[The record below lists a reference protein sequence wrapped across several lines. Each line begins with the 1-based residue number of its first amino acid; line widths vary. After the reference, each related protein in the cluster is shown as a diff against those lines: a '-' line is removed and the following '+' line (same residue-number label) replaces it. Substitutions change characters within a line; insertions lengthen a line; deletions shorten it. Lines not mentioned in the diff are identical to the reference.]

1 MELEEL
7 KVECKRLEKL
17 IAGHQRKMDELLESE
32 DVSEFIYY
40 DTMKENFEAELKD
53 ATLEEIDEIKR
64 KIESCQKHIDK
75 LLEIDE
81 VSEYSYHY
89 EYYKGYEQQ
98 LVIIEKQLKI
108 IEKSKFQND
117 LKMINREYDKDEKC
131 LEFITE
137 GNSSYKEN
145 EDHSLV
151 RDYKSVPVLTK
162 NIYNNILLT
171 IRNKFKEIKGKEKN
185 YFIDDEGRIVA
196 TLANNIITMYYSV
209 SSHII
214 WNHHNHIAISIVKDF
229 NVNNKINDV
238 MYINGLCGS
247 TNDVRLIENYFIETY
262 FNRELYYLPL
272 NNLNLRSKNN
282 YFNSSINE
290 TQNFGNCGNLIIDGN
305 QIILD
310 ICGEFIIDN
319 IDRQLVSGINNFD
332 LFILSPSVQNQN
344 LNYKEVYEYH
354 KKRHDWYYNIGKRT
368 AGSKEKRMFDD
379 RRKQSTVDK
388 VGYVNVRL
396 LENSLIDQIYYS
408 EPNKSL
414 NSKRLQMMYVLINDY
429 GYNKNQALDIL
440 YEYNF
445 NIRNVDVKKLE
456 KKII

>member
-1 MELEEL
+1 MGLEEL
-7 KVECKRLEKL
+7 KVECQRLEKL
-17 IAGHQRKMDELLESE
+17 IAGHQRKIDELLESE

-53 ATLEEIDEIKR
+53 ATIEEIDEIKR

-98 LVIIEKQLKI
+98 LVIMEKQLKI
-108 IEKSKFQND
+108 IEKAGFQND
-117 LKMINREYDKDEKC
+117 SKMINREDDKDGKC
-131 LEFITE
+131 MDFNTE
-137 GNSSYKEN
+137 GNSSYKES
-145 EDHSLV
+145 EDYSLEKK
-151 RDYKSVPVLTK
+151 YKSVPVLTK

-209 SSHII
+209 SSDII
-214 WNHHNHIAISIVKDF
+214 WNHKNHIAVSIVKDF
-229 NVNNKINDV
+229 NVNNKVHDV

-247 TNDVRLIENYFIETY
+247 TNDVKLIENYFIETY

-272 NNLNLRSKNN
+272 NDLNILSKKN
-282 YFNSSINE
+282 YFYTSINKA
-290 TQNFGNCGNLIIDGN
+290 QNFGSCGNLIVDGN

-319 IDRQLVSGINNFD
+319 IDRHLISRTNNFD
-332 LFILSPSVQNQN
+332 LFILSPSIQNQD
-344 LNYKEVYEYH
+344 LNYKEIYEYH
-354 KKRHDWYYNIGKRT
+354 KKRHNWYYNNGKRT
-368 AGSKEKRMFDD
+368 AGSKEKRMFDE
-379 RRKQSTVDK
+379 RRKESTVDK
-388 VGYVNVRL
+388 VGYANARL
-396 LENSLIDQIYYS
+396 IENDLIDQIYYS
-408 EPNKSL
+408 ELPKSL
-414 NSKRLQMMYVLINDY
+414 NSKRLQMMYVLMNNY
-429 GYNKNQALDIL
+429 GYNKKQALDIL
-440 YEYNF
+440 NEYDF
-445 NIRNVDVKKLE
+445 NIRNVDVKRLV
-456 KKII
+456 KKK